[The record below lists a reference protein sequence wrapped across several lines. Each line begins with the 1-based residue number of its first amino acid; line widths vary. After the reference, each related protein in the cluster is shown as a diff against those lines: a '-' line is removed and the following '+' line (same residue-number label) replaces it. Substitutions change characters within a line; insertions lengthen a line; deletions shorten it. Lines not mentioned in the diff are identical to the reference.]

1 MRKISGSSPKM
12 TRKHNC
18 HSRAATQESLTRRN
32 LMKKLIFSI
41 LPAFLFAFI
50 SCMNMSSGSGENGSV
65 RVALPGSGRAT
76 YTYSSSNA
84 KKYIVRLYNDDFDQ
98 TEEGTVGGVIEFPDL
113 EPGKYTAEAEA
124 WNTDENILEGNGS
137 TKITVK
143 SGENTDCNIKMILE
157 GQTAYYSKYMILTDY
172 NNTKYI
178 YDYKTVQETSTGF
191 TLGDSYNAVEDN
203 SGHIYHIKDSNLY
216 KDSESVLSI
225 DASNLI
231 KNPLCYDNTT
241 DTYWIGLEKIPYFYL
256 QNSDNSYNTNVD
268 RPLLAS
274 KGESFFNFAI
284 QENKVYLIY
293 IEYNDSGYNDSDSNI
308 IYFTKDEN
316 VSLTEQKRIQLP
328 TIGVS
333 GTITDMAVLE
343 DGTVAVLVRSVGVE
357 SETEGFDNTSVSN
370 EGTVYSRG
378 ALVLLSSDLS
388 TYKVYGWTDSAR
400 TISAT
405 NVEDAEN
412 DVTKWTSI
420 TAYVPEYEERNSYF
434 YGPLKIVAIRPKE
447 LVIAD
452 CGANFVLPDYSGKK
466 NGKMFTHNRLM
477 TVNLRDFAISCKKE
491 FSESEIKFQNLDI
504 SGSLTVISSGT
515 DGWSDGDEK

>member
-1 MRKISGSSPKM
+1 
-12 TRKHNC
+12 
-18 HSRAATQESLTRRN
+18 
-32 LMKKLIFSI
+32 MKKLIFSI

-65 RVALPGSGRAT
+65 RIALPGSERAT

-98 TEEGTVGGVIEFPDL
+98 TEEGTVGGVIEFGDL

-124 WNTDENILEGNGS
+124 WNTDENILEGSGS
-137 TKITVK
+137 TKITV
-143 SGENTDCNIKMILE
+143 SAGETSECNIKMILE
-157 GQTAYYSKYMILTDY
+157 GQTAYYSQYMILTDY

-178 YDYKTVQETSTGF
+178 YDYKTSQKSSKSISFGT
-191 TLGDSYNAVEDN
+191 SYNAVEDN
-203 SGHIYHIKDSNLY
+203 NGQIYHIEGDALWLDGS
-216 KDSESVLSI
+216 SLSTGI
-225 DASNLI
+225 DTSNLI
-231 KNPLCYDNTT
+231 KNPLYYDSTT
-241 DTYWIGLEKIPYFYL
+241 DTYWIGLEKSIKFYL
-256 QNSDNSYNTNVD
+256 QNDSSSITGNDAERDFRAT
-268 RPLLAS
+268 R
-274 KGESFFNFAI
+274 GESFLNFAI

-293 IEYNDSGYNDSDSNI
+293 IDYEDSSDPNI

-316 VSLTEQKRIQLP
+316 EILPKQKGIQLS

-333 GTITDMAVLE
+333 GEVTDMAVLE
-343 DGTVAVLVRSVGVE
+343 DGTVAVLVRSVGVG
-357 SETEGFDNTSVSN
+357 SETEGFNNTSVTDG
-370 EGTVYSRG
+370 GTVYSRG

-388 TYKVYGWTDSAR
+388 NYKVLGWTDDSSVR

-405 NVEDAEN
+405 GSSSGYS
-412 DVTKWTSI
+412 TTWTSI
-420 TAYVPEYEERNSYF
+420 TAYIPEYEERNSHF